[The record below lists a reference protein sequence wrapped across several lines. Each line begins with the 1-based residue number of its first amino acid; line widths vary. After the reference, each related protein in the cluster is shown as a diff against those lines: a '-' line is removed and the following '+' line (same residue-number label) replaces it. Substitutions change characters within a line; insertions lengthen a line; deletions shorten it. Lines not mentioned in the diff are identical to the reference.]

1 MIKQLVRY
9 FDQMAVIIRKMQGQ
23 KILSDK
29 DISSFLHDRENPVYF
44 ILTKKVPQLIKDNQ
58 IVRNLYLKDLNDA
71 LYSNV
76 EEIIESDNAPL
87 LILLLYYMDRA
98 IVDCYK
104 QQIGFED
111 DIEVVDALNSN
122 GKDTQISVL
131 KKAKCKWAPR
141 EYGRRIKGIMDN
153 FYYIDHMEMDRM
165 NVRHYIL
172 DPGLLVFDRK
182 SELKLAISPVTQ
194 KETIEFSNP
203 YERPNEK
210 TGARQKLF
218 RVENVIDEHWI
229 QGQVLENICIAG
241 ENGADILV
249 FPEMLGTQ
257 SMLHEVR
264 KRIRQNKTADVP
276 GLIVF
281 PSIWEKTENDKE
293 NTNKSCLL
301 LNGDEILFEQHKRCD
316 YKYDT
321 PEGPVYEDINRDRE
335 KNNVVHMLH
344 VEGLG
349 RICIIICY
357 DYLDTYNR
365 ELIMKN
371 LCPTLVC
378 NPSFSTGSF
387 NFEIL
392 GESYFKQGC
401 NWIWCNT
408 CSAANLT
415 EKEKNFEII
424 GMITTLSKDCDQT
437 KADSFKQIFEG
448 KTKCQKSECKNCIY
462 YAEIPLVMQ

>member
-71 LYSNV
+71 L
-76 EEIIESDNAPL
+76 
-87 LILLLYYMDRA
+87 
-98 IVDCYK
+98 
-104 QQIGFED
+104 
-111 DIEVVDALNSN
+111 NSN
-122 GKDTQISVL
+122 GEDTQISVL

-321 PEGPVYEDINRDRE
+321 PEGPVYEDINRDR
-335 KNNVVHMLH
+335 KL
-344 VEGLG
+344 
-349 RICIIICY
+349 
-357 DYLDTYNR
+357 
-365 ELIMKN
+365 
-371 LCPTLVC
+371 
-378 NPSFSTGSF
+378 
-387 NFEIL
+387 
-392 GESYFKQGC
+392 
-401 NWIWCNT
+401 
-408 CSAANLT
+408 
-415 EKEKNFEII
+415 
-424 GMITTLSKDCDQT
+424 
-437 KADSFKQIFEG
+437 
-448 KTKCQKSECKNCIY
+448 
-462 YAEIPLVMQ
+462 

>member
-1 MIKQLVRY
+1 M
-9 FDQMAVIIRKMQGQ
+9 
-23 KILSDK
+23 LSDK
-29 DISSFLHDRENPVYF
+29 DIFSLVYDKQSQYYS
-44 ILTKKVPQLIKDNQ
+44 ILTGMVPQLIQDNQ
-58 IVRNLYLKDLNDA
+58 KVSHLYLEDLNDEFF
-71 LYSNV
+71 SNI
-76 EEIIESDNAPL
+76 EEMIESDNDFL
-87 LILLLYYMDRA
+87 LILLLYYMDRG
-98 IVDCYK
+98 IEDCYK

-111 DIEVVDALNSN
+111 DVEVMDALNAN
-122 GKDTQISVL
+122 REETQISVL
-131 KKAKCKWAPR
+131 KKVKCKWAHR

-153 FYYIDHMEMDRM
+153 FYYIDHMEMDHM

-172 DPGLLVFDRK
+172 DPGLLFFDRK

-194 KETIEFSNP
+194 KETVEFSNP

-210 TGARQKLF
+210 TGAMQKLF
-218 RVENVIDEHWI
+218 RVESVIDENWI
-229 QGQVLENICIAG
+229 QEQIIENICIAG
-241 ENGADILV
+241 KNGADILV

-257 SMLHEVR
+257 NMLLEVR
-264 KRIRQNKTADVP
+264 KRLRQNETADIP

-281 PSIWEKTENDKE
+281 PSIWEKTENDMA
-293 NTNKSCLL
+293 NANKSCLL
-301 LNGDEILFEQHKRCD
+301 LNGDEVLFEQHKRCD

-321 PEGPVYEDINRDRE
+321 PEGPVYEDINRDRK

-424 GMITTLSKDCDQT
+424 GMITTLSKDCDQLR
-437 KADSFKQIFEG
+437 ADSFKQIFEG